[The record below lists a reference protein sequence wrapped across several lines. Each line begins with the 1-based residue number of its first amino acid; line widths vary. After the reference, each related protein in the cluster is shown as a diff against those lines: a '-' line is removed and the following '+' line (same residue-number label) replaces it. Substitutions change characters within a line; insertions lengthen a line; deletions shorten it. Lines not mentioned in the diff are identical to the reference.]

1 MSRPVPIQT
10 APSFEAYL
18 EFLDTTQERYEFV
31 DGNLFQMPGGTERHN
46 VLAGRIIASAFGIA
60 TEHNCR
66 LLFSDVSLKTPD
78 ETGYFP
84 DLMLI
89 CDPSDNQA
97 RVKRKPCLII
107 EILSPS
113 TEAIDR
119 GEKLRR
125 YCQIPSLQTYILLSQ
140 NEPRAEIYSRL
151 ETGLWSYE
159 VLEQGS
165 LVLHPLPLEIDLAVL
180 YSNLP
185 EN

>member
-1 MSRPVPIQT
+1 MSRPIAVQT
-10 APSFEAYL
+10 APSFEAFL
-18 EFLDTTQERYEFV
+18 EFLETTQERYEFV

-46 VLAGRIIASAFGIA
+46 LIAGRIIAAVFAVA

-66 LLFSDVSLKTPD
+66 LLFSDVALKTPD

-84 DLMLI
+84 DVMLI

-140 NEPRAEIYSRL
+140 DQPCAEVYSRL
-151 ETGLWSYE
+151 ENQTWQYE
-159 VLEQGS
+159 ILEQGG
-165 LVLHPLPLEIDLAVL
+165 LKLYPLPLELQIESL
-180 YSNLP
+180 YANLP
-185 EN
+185 SD